1 MAQLKQSIIGLKIE
15 ENFLA
20 HALVIA
26 VAKVTKDPDYQAYR
40 KGRKIL
46 PEVRELLQATG
57 EIFRPF
63 L

>member
-1 MAQLKQSIIGLKIE
+1 MQSITELKIE

-26 VAKVTKDPDYQAYR
+26 VTKVTKDPDFQAYR
-40 KGRKIL
+40 KGRKISPVACNNSRTL
-46 PEVRELLQATG
+46 AK
-57 EIFRPF
+57 IFRPF